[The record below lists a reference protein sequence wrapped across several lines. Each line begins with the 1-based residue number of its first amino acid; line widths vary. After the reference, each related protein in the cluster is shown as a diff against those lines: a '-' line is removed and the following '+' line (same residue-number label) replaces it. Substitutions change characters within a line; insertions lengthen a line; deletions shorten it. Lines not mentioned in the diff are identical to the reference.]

1 MSTNELL
8 AQVEE
13 RARQWLSPFYD
24 EATRNEVKR
33 MLESDDKTELIDS
46 FYRDL
51 EFGTGGLRGIMGAG
65 SNRMNRYTLGAATQG
80 LCNYLKKS
88 FSELSEIK
96 VAIGHDCRN
105 NSRLYSETCAGIFAA
120 NGIRALLFEDLRPT
134 PEISF
139 AIREYGCQ
147 SGIIITA
154 SHNPPEYN
162 GYKAYWN
169 DGAQLVAPHDDA
181 VIDEVNQMTH
191 GNILFDGPTELITP
205 LGEETDL
212 KFIEKVK
219 SISLSPDLVKKY
231 NDMKIVYTP
240 IHGTGV
246 KLVPMA
252 LRAFGFNNIFNVPE
266 QDVVS
271 GNFPTVVSPNPE
283 EPAAMKMAI
292 NRAIEVDAEVVMA
305 TDPDADR
312 LGVATKNLQG
322 EFVIIN
328 GNQTALLFIYYI
340 ITKMKENGSLKGNE
354 YVVKTIVSTEVIAEI
369 ARKNNIEYYDVYTG
383 FKFIAEIIRE
393 NEGIKKYIGGG
404 EESFGFLP
412 ADFVRDK
419 DAVSSIAMMAEIVA
433 WGKSKG
439 KTLYELLLDIYIE
452 YGFSK
457 EKTISVTRKGQSGA
471 AEIQQMM
478 TGFRIN
484 PPKML
489 SGSRVEWVKDYD
501 SLVQKNLITGE
512 SVAINQ
518 KITSNVLQF
527 ITLDGT
533 KISVRPSGTEPK
545 IKFYF
550 EVKGDM
556 KSYSDLIAAEILVE
570 QKIEA
575 MINELGLS

>member
-1 MSTNELL
+1 MSSNELL
-8 AQVEE
+8 MQVEK
-13 RARQWLSPFYD
+13 RASQWLSPFYD
-24 EATRNEVKR
+24 EATRNDVQR
-33 MLESDDKTELIDS
+33 MLNNEDKTELIDS
-46 FYRDL
+46 FYKDL

-88 FSELSEIK
+88 FHDVPEIK
-96 VAIGHDCRN
+96 VVIGHDCRN
-105 NSRLYSETCAGIFAA
+105 NSRLFAETSAGIFAA
-120 NGIRALLFEDLRPT
+120 NGIRAMLFDDLRPT

-169 DGAQLVAPHDDA
+169 DGAQLVAPHDEA
-181 VIDEVNQMTH
+181 VIDEVLQIKPED
-191 GNILFDGPTELITP
+191 ILFDGPKDLITP

-212 KFIEKVK
+212 KFIEMVK
-219 SISLSPDLVKKY
+219 TVSLSPELVKKY
-231 NDMKIVYTP
+231 NNIKIVYTP
-240 IHGTGV
+240 IHGTGI

-252 LRAFGFNNIFNVPE
+252 LRAFGFTNIINVPE
-266 QDVVS
+266 QDIVD

-283 EPAAMKMAI
+283 EPEAMKMAI
-292 NRAIEVDAEVVMA
+292 EKATIVDAEVVMA
-305 TDPDADR
+305 SDPDGDR

-340 ITKMKENGSLKGNE
+340 INKMKENGTLKGNE
-354 YVVKTIVSTEVIAEI
+354 FIVKTIVSTELIAEI
-369 ARKNNIEYYDVYTG
+369 ARRNNIDYYDVYTG
-383 FKFIAEIIRE
+383 FKFIAEVIRE

-419 DAVSSIAMMAEIVA
+419 DAVSSIAMMAEIVVWA
-433 WGKSKG
+433 KSKG
-439 KTLYELLLDIYIE
+439 KTLYELLLDIFLE
-452 YGFSK
+452 YGYSK
-457 EKTISVTRKGQSGA
+457 EKTISITRKGQAGA

-478 TGFRIN
+478 TEFRKM
-484 PPKML
+484 PPKSL
-489 SGSRVEWVKDYD
+489 GGSPVEWVKDYD
-501 SLVQKNLITGE
+501 SLSQKNLLTGE
-512 SVAINQ
+512 EVVIGQ
-518 KITSNVLQF
+518 KTTSNVLQF
-527 ITLDGT
+527 ITQSGT

-545 IKFYF
+545 IKFYC
-550 EVKGDM
+550 EVKGTIL
-556 KSYSDLIAAEILVE
+556 SYSDLKIAENTAEL
-570 QKIEA
+570 KIEA
-575 MINELGLS
+575 IMKELGLR